1 MTRYDI
7 AIIGTGPAGLEAAI
21 TAKVRNKN
29 ILLLGG
35 KLLSDKVNKAHTI
48 QNYLFPENRHQFQ
61 DQLPSVTFQDQ
72 LPESMTNYLQNAF
85 QEPHQNL

>member
-48 QNYLFPENRHQFQ
+48 QNYLG
-61 DQLPSVTFQDQ
+61 LPAISGEALAKKFALVGET
-72 LPESMTNYLQNAF
+72 
-85 QEPHQNL
+85 